1 MSRLFDMDL
10 YGGEDA
16 PPVPKSKPEPPTAV
30 ELGVGRWGLITVN
43 KHPEAHIL
51 MNDAERKEYR
61 RQARVTIVNDVAV
74 TLCRIVGTPLT
85 YEPGIKAG
93 GCAECIAR
101 NGGHP

>member
-1 MSRLFDMDL
+1 MSHLFDMDL

-16 PPVPKSKPEPPTAV
+16 PPKPKAKPEPPTTI
-30 ELGVGRWGLITVN
+30 ELGVGRWSLITVN

-51 MNDAERKEYR
+51 MNGAELKEYR
-61 RQARVTIVNDVAV
+61 RQARATIVAGAAV
-74 TLCRIVGTPLT
+74 TLCRLVGTPLT
-85 YEPGIKAG
+85 SEPGVKAG